1 MFLNICMGNFNSSYY
16 LLRPQKNI
24 PDKLFYRHEMY
35 NTGETF
41 ATDCSPVGY
50 KYHLLDTKT
59 GKQLGEMEARP
70 VLYNIGNRSFYPQ
83 IAPYKSF
90 EIDYLKSNVRDKG
103 NGTKFITLAKNE
115 SKALDCKGR
124 VHLIASRVYDYDRP
138 PHVFYKKMGFVSNS
152 SKMNK
157 YLDKCIKFG
166 MNVSQSKS
174 SPLCMYLPYTPIE
187 APKVSTLGKLFKLL
201 KGLKK

>member
-1 MFLNICMGNFNSSYY
+1 MGNFNSSYY

-83 IAPYKSF
+83 IDPYKSF

-103 NGTKFITLAKNE
+103 NGSKFITLAKNE

-201 KGLKK
+201 KGLIR

>member
-1 MFLNICMGNFNSSYY
+1 MGNFKLSY
-16 LLRPQKNI
+16 LLCPQKNI
-24 PDKLFYRHEMY
+24 PNKLFYRQEMY
-35 NTGETF
+35 NTGQTF

-70 VLYNIGNRSFYPQ
+70 VLYNIGNRAFYPQ
-83 IAPYKSF
+83 VAPYKSF

-103 NGTKFITLAKNE
+103 NGSKFITLAKNE

-174 SPLCMYLPYTPIE
+174 SPLCMYLPYTPLE

-201 KGLKK
+201 KGLIR

>member
-1 MFLNICMGNFNSSYY
+1 MFLNICMGNFKLSY
-16 LLRPQKNI
+16 LLCPQKNI
-24 PDKLFYRHEMY
+24 PNKLFYRQEMY
-35 NTGETF
+35 NTGQTF

-70 VLYNIGNRSFYPQ
+70 VLYNIGNRAFYPQ
-83 IAPYKSF
+83 VAPYKSF

-103 NGTKFITLAKNE
+103 NGSKFITLAKNE

-201 KGLKK
+201 KGLIR

>member
-1 MFLNICMGNFNSSYY
+1 
-16 LLRPQKNI
+16 
-24 PDKLFYRHEMY
+24 MY
-35 NTGETF
+35 NTGQTF

-70 VLYNIGNRSFYPQ
+70 VLYNIGNRAFYPQ
-83 IAPYKSF
+83 VAPYKSF

-103 NGTKFITLAKNE
+103 NGSKFITLAKNE

-201 KGLKK
+201 KGLIR

>member
-1 MFLNICMGNFNSSYY
+1 MGNFNSSYY
-16 LLRPQKNI
+16 LLRSQKNI

-187 APKVSTLGKLFKLL
+187 TPKVSTLGKLFKLL

>member
-1 MFLNICMGNFNSSYY
+1 MGNFKLSY
-16 LLRPQKNI
+16 LLCPQKNI
-24 PDKLFYRHEMY
+24 PNKLFYRQEMY
-35 NTGETF
+35 NTGQTF

-70 VLYNIGNRSFYPQ
+70 VLYNIGNRAFYPQ
-83 IAPYKSF
+83 VAPYKSF

-103 NGTKFITLAKNE
+103 NGSKFITLAKNE

-201 KGLKK
+201 KGLIR

>member
-1 MFLNICMGNFNSSYY
+1 MGNLNSSYLFY
-16 LLRPQKNI
+16 QHRDI
-24 PDKLFYRHEMY
+24 PNKLFYRQEMY
-35 NTGETF
+35 NTGQTF

-83 IAPYKSF
+83 IDPYKSF

-201 KGLKK
+201 KGLIR

>member
-1 MFLNICMGNFNSSYY
+1 MGNFNSSYY
-16 LLRPQKNI
+16 LLRSQKNI

-115 SKALDCKGR
+115 SKALGCKGR

-201 KGLKK
+201 KGLIR

>member
-1 MFLNICMGNFNSSYY
+1 MGTFKLSY
-16 LLRPQKNI
+16 LLCPQKNI
-24 PDKLFYRHEMY
+24 PNKLFYRQEMY
-35 NTGETF
+35 NTGQTF

-70 VLYNIGNRSFYPQ
+70 VLYNIGNRAFYPQ
-83 IAPYKSF
+83 VAPYKSF

-103 NGTKFITLAKNE
+103 NGSKFITLAKNE

-201 KGLKK
+201 KGLIR

>member
-1 MFLNICMGNFNSSYY
+1 MGNFKLSY
-16 LLRPQKNI
+16 LLCPQKNI
-24 PDKLFYRHEMY
+24 PNKLFYRQEMY
-35 NTGETF
+35 NTGQTF

-70 VLYNIGNRSFYPQ
+70 VLYNIGNRAFYPQ
-83 IAPYKSF
+83 VAPYKSF

>member
-1 MFLNICMGNFNSSYY
+1 MFLNICMGNFKLSY
-16 LLRPQKNI
+16 LLCPQKNI
-24 PDKLFYRHEMY
+24 PNKLFYRQEMY
-35 NTGETF
+35 NTGQTF

-83 IAPYKSF
+83 VAPYKSF

-103 NGTKFITLAKNE
+103 NGSKFITLAKNE

-201 KGLKK
+201 KGLIR

>member
-1 MFLNICMGNFNSSYY
+1 MGNFKLSY
-16 LLRPQKNI
+16 LLCPQKNI
-24 PDKLFYRHEMY
+24 PNKLFYRQEMY
-35 NTGETF
+35 NTGQTF

-83 IAPYKSF
+83 IDPYKSF

-201 KGLKK
+201 KGLIR

>member
-59 GKQLGEMEARP
+59 GKQIDSESINDIKPFANNKEMNNFTA
-70 VLYNIGNRSFYPQ
+70 VLVN
-83 IAPYKSF
+83 
-90 EIDYLKSNVRDKG
+90 EI
-103 NGTKFITLAKNE
+103 
-115 SKALDCKGR
+115 
-124 VHLIASRVYDYDRP
+124 
-138 PHVFYKKMGFVSNS
+138 
-152 SKMNK
+152 
-157 YLDKCIKFG
+157 
-166 MNVSQSKS
+166 SKS
-174 SPLCMYLPYTPIE
+174 IL
-187 APKVSTLGKLFKLL
+187 V
-201 KGLKK
+201 KKN

>member
-1 MFLNICMGNFNSSYY
+1 MGNFKLSY
-16 LLRPQKNI
+16 LLCPQKNI
-24 PDKLFYRHEMY
+24 PNKLFYRQEMY
-35 NTGETF
+35 NTGQTF

-83 IAPYKSF
+83 IDPYKSF

-103 NGTKFITLAKNE
+103 NGTKFITLAKKE

-201 KGLKK
+201 KGLIR

>member
-1 MFLNICMGNFNSSYY
+1 MFLNICMGNLNSSYLFY
-16 LLRPQKNI
+16 QHRDI
-24 PDKLFYRHEMY
+24 PNKLFYRKEMY
-35 NTGETF
+35 NTGQTF

-70 VLYNIGNRSFYPQ
+70 VLYNIGNRAFYPQ
-83 IAPYKSF
+83 VTPYKSF

-103 NGTKFITLAKNE
+103 NGSKFITLAKNE
-115 SKALDCKGR
+115 SKALGCKGR
-124 VHLIASRVYDYDRP
+124 VHLIASRAYDYDRP

-166 MNVSQSKS
+166 LNVGQSKS
-174 SPLCMYLPYTPIE
+174 NSLKMYLPYTPTE
-187 APKVSTLGKLFKLL
+187 TPKVSTFGKLFKFF

>member
-1 MFLNICMGNFNSSYY
+1 MGNFNSSYY

-83 IAPYKSF
+83 IDPYKSF

-201 KGLKK
+201 KGLIR